1 MTSTWLPRFGAI
13 CAILLGLS
21 IAGPALV
28 EAFTG
33 ETAVTS
39 FVLGLGTAL
48 GTPALTVLY
57 LHQAAA
63 GGRFGLVAY
72 AVNVVGLGLFAGVA
86 FTLNLVLFYLEPAI
100 VERLLQGPTR
110 AAFLAATAVFVAG
123 TVLFAV
129 SMARSR
135 IFPRPAVYGYGVA
148 LPLLAVLA
156 PLPDTLLTSAV
167 HVVAGASL
175 IWLALPVLPRR
186 TAVVNETA

>member
-21 IAGPALV
+21 IGGPALV

-39 FVLGLGTAL
+39 FVLGTGTAL

-57 LHQAAA
+57 LHQGAG

-86 FTLNLVLFYLEPAI
+86 FSLNLVLFYLEPTL
-100 VERLLQGPTR
+100 VEQLLQGPTKV
-110 AAFLAATAVFVAG
+110 AFLAATAVFMAG
-123 TVLFAV
+123 TMLFAV

-135 IFPRPAVYGYGVA
+135 IFPRPAVYGYGIT

-156 PLPDTLLTSAV
+156 PLPDTPLTSAV
-167 HVVAGASL
+167 HVAAAASL
-175 IWLALPVLPRR
+175 IWLALSVLPRR
-186 TAVVNETA
+186 TAVVNEAA

>member
-1 MTSTWLPRFGAI
+1 MMSSTWLPRFGAI

-21 IAGPALV
+21 LGGPALV

-33 ETAVTS
+33 ETAATS
-39 FVLGLGTAL
+39 FVIGIGTAL

-57 LHQAAA
+57 LHHGAA

-86 FTLNLVLFYLEPAI
+86 FSLNIVLFFLEPTIAG
-100 VERLLQGPTR
+100 RLLQGPPR
-110 AAFLAATAVFVAG
+110 VAFLVATAVFVAG

-135 IFPRPAVYGYGVA
+135 MFPRPAVYGYGVA

-156 PLPDTLLTSAV
+156 PLPDGPLTSAV
-167 HVVAGASL
+167 HVAAAASL
-175 IWLALPVLPRR
+175 IWLALSVLPRR
-186 TAVVNETA
+186 AAVIP

>member
-1 MTSTWLPRFGAI
+1 MMSIRLSRFGAI

-21 IAGPALV
+21 IGVPGLV

-39 FVLGLGTAL
+39 FVLGIGTAL
-48 GTPALTVLY
+48 GTPAVTVLY
-57 LHQAAA
+57 LHHAAA

-72 AVNVVGLGLFAGVA
+72 AVNVIGLSLFAGVA

-100 VERLLQGPTR
+100 VQRVLQGPTR
-110 AAFLAATAVFVAG
+110 VAFLAATAVFVAG

-135 IFPRPAVYGYGVA
+135 IFPRLAVYGYGVA
-148 LPLLAVLA
+148 LPLLALLA
-156 PLPDTLLTSAV
+156 SLPDTPLTSAV

-175 IWLALPVLPRR
+175 IWLALPVAEMRWPQD
-186 TAVVNETA
+186 A